1 MKKIFILTI
10 TISLIIIQCNSKTKE
25 NIDNNNNSTNEIVK
39 SNETIPAAKILS
51 QSDAAF
57 LDKVKNK
64 IVINGKAKYTFKDN
78 GDIEYVF
85 NSGDYREDKNY
96 IFESSL
102 DGTNAYYY
110 ELYNI
115 QDRYEKGPS
124 NIATNY
130 KGFSVKDGILYEDNY
145 RGYES
150 DPVETIITKW
160 ERENYY
166 SNYYYREVKENPNFD
181 NFPYENKADVTFDKY
196 NERQEGI
203 LINESDYKLEEVDDI
218 NTYNFNGIYSNNN
231 ASIELNKNDD
241 DSFYLYA
248 INIITNENGQTV
260 TNIQS
265 TDTSKMI
272 LEENQYVEPYCAIGA
287 NTLDYEEIVGA
298 DGGYIISIQPIN
310 ANTIMV
316 TEPNGSYGFTGI
328 YKKSP
333 EQIDSNDKSTK
344 EKAYYNA
351 CRWYAQNY
359 DDINSVFNKIVE
371 FNFENGGYYEV
382 NMGNANDYISKF
394 RESGYFSDNYI
405 KSLENSFEEIKKN
418 LEENKQSDG
427 APEGMDADWF
437 LATQEI
443 DSYLD
448 IINNQMKLDDITI
461 YSDDDNVLCISNE
474 DMGEFLILELKQY
487 GDEWLIEK

>member
-1 MKKIFILTI
+1 MKKFIFIIAILI
-10 TISLIIIQCNSKTKE
+10 FIIISCGNTQTE
-25 NIDNNNNSTNEIVK
+25 NIQTNQT
-39 SNETIPAAKILS
+39 NETIPATKILS

-57 LDKVKNK
+57 LAKVKNK
-64 IVINGKAKYTFKDN
+64 IIISGRAKYTFKDN

-85 NSGDYREDKNY
+85 DAGNYRENKNY

-130 KGFSVKDGILYEDNY
+130 KGFSVKNGILYEDNY
-145 RGYES
+145 VGYEW

-181 NFPYENKADVTFDKY
+181 NFPYENKADVTFNEY

-203 LINESDYKLEEVDDI
+203 LIEESDYKPEEVGDI
-218 NTYNFNGIYSNNN
+218 NNYNFDAIYSNNN
-231 ASIELNKNDD
+231 ASIELKKNDD
-241 DSFYLYA
+241 ESFYLYA
-248 INIITNENGQTV
+248 ISIITNENGEIV

-265 TDTSKMI
+265 TDVSKMI
-272 LEENQYVEPYCAIGA
+272 LEENQYVEPYCSIGSY
-287 NTLDYEEIVGA
+287 TLDYEEVAGG

-310 ANTIMV
+310 ADTIMV

-328 YKKSP
+328 YKKVP
-333 EQIDSNDKSTK
+333 EQIDFNDKSTK

-351 CRWYAQNY
+351 CKWYAQNY
-359 DDINSVFNKIVE
+359 DEINEAFQKIAE

-382 NMGNANDYISKF
+382 NMGNAYDYISKF
-394 RESGYFSDNYI
+394 KESGYFSDNYI

-418 LEENKQSDG
+418 LEENKQNDG
-427 APEGMDADWF
+427 ALEGMDADWF

-448 IINNQMKLDDITI
+448 IINNQMKLRDITI

-474 DMGEFLILELKQY
+474 DMGKFVILQVKQY

>member
-1 MKKIFILTI
+1 MKRIFLLVTI
-10 TISLIIIQCNSKTKE
+10 ISLIIIQCGSKT
-25 NIDNNNNSTNEIVK
+25 DANNSEINTNESIE
-39 SNETIPAAKILS
+39 SNEIIPATKILS
-51 QSDAAF
+51 QADAVF

-64 IVINGKAKYTFKDN
+64 IIISGRAKYTFKDN
-78 GDIEYVF
+78 GDIEYAF

-115 QDRYEKGPS
+115 QDRYKEGPS

-130 KGFSVKDGILYEDNY
+130 KGFSVKNGILYEDNY
-145 RGYES
+145 EGYES
-150 DPVETIITKW
+150 DPNETIITKW

-203 LINESDYKLEEVDDI
+203 LINESDYKQEEVGDI
-218 NTYNFNGIYSNNN
+218 NNYNFDGIYSNNN
-231 ASIELNKNDD
+231 ASIELKKNDD
-241 DSFYLYA
+241 GSFYLYA
-248 INIITNENGQTV
+248 INIITNENSEII

-265 TDTSKMI
+265 TDVSKMI
-272 LEENQYVEPYCAIGA
+272 LEENQYVEPYCSVGSY
-287 NTLDYEEIVGA
+287 TLNYEEIVGA
-298 DGGYIISIQPIN
+298 DGGYIISIEPIN
-310 ANTIMV
+310 ANTIML

-351 CRWYAQNY
+351 CKWYAQNY

-382 NMGNANDYISKF
+382 NIGNANDYIYKF
-394 RESGYFSDNYI
+394 KESGYFSDNYI

-427 APEGMDADWF
+427 ATEGMDADWF
-437 LATQEI
+437 LGTQDI
-443 DSYLD
+443 DYYLD
-448 IINNQMKLDDITI
+448 FINNQMKLDDITI
-461 YSDDDNVLCISNE
+461 YSDDDNVLCISN
-474 DMGEFLILELKQY
+474 DNIGEFLILQLKQY

>member
-1 MKKIFILTI
+1 MKKFIFIIAILI
-10 TISLIIIQCNSKTKE
+10 FIIISCGNTQTE
-25 NIDNNNNSTNEIVK
+25 NIQTNQT
-39 SNETIPAAKILS
+39 NETIPATKILS

-57 LDKVKNK
+57 LAKVKNK
-64 IVINGKAKYTFKDN
+64 IIISGRAKYTFKDN

-85 NSGDYREDKNY
+85 DAGNYRENKNY

-115 QDRYEKGPS
+115 QDKYEKGPS

-130 KGFSVKDGILYEDNY
+130 KGFSVKDNVLYEDNY
-145 RGYES
+145 VGYEW

-203 LINESDYKLEEVDDI
+203 LIEESDYKTEEVGNI
-218 NTYNFNGIYSNNN
+218 NNYNFNGIYSNNN
-231 ASIELNKNDD
+231 ASIELKKNDD
-241 DSFYLYA
+241 ESFYLYA
-248 INIITNENGQTV
+248 INIITNENGEIV

-265 TDTSKMI
+265 TDVSKMI
-272 LEENQYVEPYCAIGA
+272 LEENQYVEPYCGIGSY
-287 NTLDYEEIVGA
+287 TLDYEEIVGA

-328 YKKSP
+328 YKKVP
-333 EQIDSNDKSTK
+333 EQIDFNDKSTK

-351 CRWYAQNY
+351 CKWYAQNY
-359 DDINSVFNKIVE
+359 DEINEAFQKIAE

-382 NMGNANDYISKF
+382 NMGNAYDYISKF
-394 RESGYFSDNYI
+394 KESGYFSDNYI

-418 LEENKQSDG
+418 LEENKQNDG
-427 APEGMDADWF
+427 ALEGMDAGWF
-437 LATQEI
+437 LATPEI

-448 IINNQMKLDDITI
+448 IINNQVKLRDITI

-474 DMGEFLILELKQY
+474 DMGKFLILQVKQY

>member
-1 MKKIFILTI
+1 MKKFIFIIAILI
-10 TISLIIIQCNSKTKE
+10 FIIISCGNTQTE
-25 NIDNNNNSTNEIVK
+25 NIQTNQT
-39 SNETIPAAKILS
+39 NETIPATKILS

-57 LDKVKNK
+57 LAKVKNK
-64 IVINGKAKYTFKDN
+64 IIISGRAKYTFKDN

-85 NSGDYREDKNY
+85 DAGNYRENKNY

-115 QDRYEKGPS
+115 QDKYEKGPS

-130 KGFSVKDGILYEDNY
+130 KGFSVKNGILYEDNY
-145 RGYES
+145 VGYEW

-181 NFPYENKADVTFDKY
+181 NFPYENKADVTFNEY

-203 LINESDYKLEEVDDI
+203 LIEESDYKPEEVGDI
-218 NTYNFNGIYSNNN
+218 NNYNFDAIYSNNN
-231 ASIELNKNDD
+231 ASIELKKNDD
-241 DSFYLYA
+241 ESFYLYA
-248 INIITNENGQTV
+248 ISIITNENGKIV

-265 TDTSKMI
+265 TDVSKMI

-310 ANTIMV
+310 SDTIMV

-328 YKKSP
+328 YKKVP
-333 EQIDSNDKSTK
+333 EQIDFNDKSTK

-351 CRWYAQNY
+351 CKWYAQNY
-359 DDINSVFNKIVE
+359 DEINEAFQKIAE

-382 NMGNANDYISKF
+382 NMGNAYDYISKF
-394 RESGYFSDNYI
+394 KESGYFSDNYI

-418 LEENKQSDG
+418 LEENKQNDG
-427 APEGMDADWF
+427 ALEGMDADWF

-448 IINNQMKLDDITI
+448 IINNQMKLSDITI

-474 DMGEFLILELKQY
+474 DMGKFLILQVKQY

>member
-1 MKKIFILTI
+1 MKRIFLLI
-10 TISLIIIQCNSKTKE
+10 TIISLVIIQCGSKT
-25 NIDNNNNSTNEIVK
+25 DTNNNEVNTNESIE

-51 QSDAAF
+51 QEDAAF

-64 IVINGKAKYTFKDN
+64 IIISGRAKYTFKDN
-78 GDIEYVF
+78 GDIDYVF
-85 NSGDYREDKNY
+85 DAGNYREDKNY

-115 QDRYEKGPS
+115 QDKYEKGPS

-130 KGFSVKDGILYEDNY
+130 KGFSVKNGILYEDNY
-145 RGYES
+145 VGYES

-203 LINESDYKLEEVDDI
+203 LINESDYKAEEVGDI
-218 NTYNFNGIYSNNN
+218 NTYNFNGIYLNNN

-328 YKKSP
+328 YKKTP

-351 CRWYAQNY
+351 CKWYAKNY
-359 DDINSVFNKIVE
+359 DEINEVFNKIVE
-371 FNFENGGYYEV
+371 FNFESGGYYEI
-382 NMGNANDYISKF
+382 NMFNANDYISKF

-418 LEENKQSDG
+418 LEENKQNDG

-437 LATQEI
+437 LVTQEI

-461 YSDDDNVLCISNE
+461 YSDDVLCISNE
-474 DMGEFLILELKQY
+474 DMGEFLILEVKQY

>member
-1 MKKIFILTI
+1 MKKFIFIIAILI
-10 TISLIIIQCNSKTKE
+10 FIIISCGNTQTE
-25 NIDNNNNSTNEIVK
+25 NIQTNQT
-39 SNETIPAAKILS
+39 NETIPATKILS

-57 LDKVKNK
+57 LAKVKNK
-64 IVINGKAKYTFKDN
+64 IIISGRAKYTFKDN

-85 NSGDYREDKNY
+85 DAGNYRENKNY

-115 QDRYEKGPS
+115 QDKYEKGPS

-130 KGFSVKDGILYEDNY
+130 KGFSVKNGILYEDNY
-145 RGYES
+145 VGYEW
-150 DPVETIITKW
+150 DTVETIITKW

-203 LINESDYKLEEVDDI
+203 LIEESDYKTEEVGNI
-218 NTYNFNGIYSNNN
+218 NNYNFNGIYSNNN
-231 ASIELNKNDD
+231 ASIELKKNDD
-241 DSFYLYA
+241 ESFYLYA
-248 INIITNENGQTV
+248 ISIITNENGEIV

-265 TDTSKMI
+265 TDVSKMI
-272 LEENQYVEPYCAIGA
+272 LEENQYVEPYCSIGSY
-287 NTLDYEEIVGA
+287 TLDYEEVAGG

-310 ANTIMV
+310 ADTIMV

-328 YKKSP
+328 YKKVP
-333 EQIDSNDKSTK
+333 EQIDFNDKSTK

-351 CRWYAQNY
+351 CKWYAQNY
-359 DDINSVFNKIVE
+359 DEINEAFQKIAE

-382 NMGNANDYISKF
+382 NMGNAYDYISKF
-394 RESGYFSDNYI
+394 KESGYFSDNYI

-418 LEENKQSDG
+418 LEENKQNDG
-427 APEGMDADWF
+427 ALEGMDADWF

-448 IINNQMKLDDITI
+448 IINNQVKLSDITI

-474 DMGEFLILELKQY
+474 DMGKFLILQVKQY

>member
-1 MKKIFILTI
+1 MKKFIFIIAILI
-10 TISLIIIQCNSKTKE
+10 FIIISCGNTQTE
-25 NIDNNNNSTNEIVK
+25 NIQTNQT
-39 SNETIPAAKILS
+39 NETIPATKILS
-51 QSDAAF
+51 QSDATF
-57 LDKVKNK
+57 LAKVKNK
-64 IVINGKAKYTFKDN
+64 IIISGRAKYTFKDN

-85 NSGDYREDKNY
+85 DAGNYRENKNY

-115 QDRYEKGPS
+115 QDKYEKGPS

-130 KGFSVKDGILYEDNY
+130 KGFSVKDNVLYEDNY
-145 RGYES
+145 VGYEW

-203 LINESDYKLEEVDDI
+203 LIEESDYKAEEVGDI
-218 NTYNFNGIYSNNN
+218 NNYNFNGIYSNNN
-231 ASIELNKNDD
+231 ASIELKENDD
-241 DSFYLYA
+241 ESFYLYA
-248 INIITNENGQTV
+248 ISIITNENGEIV

-265 TDTSKMI
+265 TDVSKMI
-272 LEENQYVEPYCAIGA
+272 LEENQYVEPYCGIGSY
-287 NTLDYEEIVGA
+287 TLDYEEVVGG

-310 ANTIMV
+310 SDTIMV

-328 YKKSP
+328 YKKVP
-333 EQIDSNDKSTK
+333 EQIDFNDKSTK
-344 EKAYYNA
+344 EKVYYNA
-351 CRWYAQNY
+351 CKWYAQNY
-359 DDINSVFNKIVE
+359 DEINEAFQKIAE

-382 NMGNANDYISKF
+382 NMGNAYDYISKF
-394 RESGYFSDNYI
+394 KESGYFSDNYI

-418 LEENKQSDG
+418 LEENKQNDG
-427 APEGMDADWF
+427 ALEGMDADWF

-448 IINNQMKLDDITI
+448 IINNQMKLSDITI

-474 DMGEFLILELKQY
+474 DMGKFLILQVKQY

>member
-1 MKKIFILTI
+1 MKKIFLLI
-10 TISLIIIQCNSKTKE
+10 TIVSLVIIQCGSKT
-25 NIDNNNNSTNEIVK
+25 DTNNGEVNTNESIE

-64 IVINGKAKYTFKDN
+64 IIISGRAKYTFKDN
-78 GDIEYVF
+78 GDIEYVYD
-85 NSGDYREDKNY
+85 SGSYREDKNY

-110 ELYNI
+110 EVYNI
-115 QDRYEKGPS
+115 QDRYKEGPS

-130 KGFSVKDGILYEDNY
+130 KGFSVKNVVFYEDNY
-145 RGYES
+145 QGYES
-150 DPVETIITKW
+150 DPNDTIITKW

-166 SNYYYREVKENPNFD
+166 SNYYYREVKANPNFD
-181 NFPYENKADVTFDKY
+181 NFPYENKADVTFNEF
-196 NERQEGI
+196 NERQIGI
-203 LINESDYKLEEVDDI
+203 LILESDYRAEEVGNI
-218 NTYNFNGIYSNNN
+218 NNYNFDGIYSNNN
-231 ASIELNKNDD
+231 ASIELKKNNDET
-241 DSFYLYA
+241 FYFYA
-248 INIITNENGQTV
+248 VNIITNENGEIV

-265 TDTSKMI
+265 TDVSKMR

-287 NTLDYEEIVGA
+287 YTLDYEEVVGG
-298 DGGYIISIQPIN
+298 DGSYRISMEPIN
-310 ANTIMV
+310 ADTIMV

-328 YKKSP
+328 YKKVP
-333 EQIDSNDKSTK
+333 EKIDSNDKTTK

-351 CRWYAQNY
+351 CKWYAQNY
-359 DDINSVFNKIVE
+359 DEINEAFKKIVE

-418 LEENKQSDG
+418 LEENKQNDG
-427 APEGMDADWF
+427 AIDGMDADWF
-437 LATQEI
+437 LVTQEI
-443 DSYLD
+443 DYYLD

-474 DMGEFLILELKQY
+474 DMGKFLILQVKQY

>member
-1 MKKIFILTI
+1 MKKFIFIIAILI
-10 TISLIIIQCNSKTKE
+10 FIIISCGNTQTE
-25 NIDNNNNSTNEIVK
+25 NIQTNQT
-39 SNETIPAAKILS
+39 NETIPATKILS

-57 LDKVKNK
+57 LAKVKNK
-64 IVINGKAKYTFKDN
+64 IIISGRAKYTFKDN

-85 NSGDYREDKNY
+85 DAGNYSENKNY

-115 QDRYEKGPS
+115 QDKYEKGPS

-130 KGFSVKDGILYEDNY
+130 KGFSVKNGILYEDNY
-145 RGYES
+145 VGYEW

-203 LINESDYKLEEVDDI
+203 LIEESDYKAEEVGDI
-218 NTYNFNGIYSNNN
+218 NNYNFNGIYSNNN
-231 ASIELNKNDD
+231 ASIELKKNDD
-241 DSFYLYA
+241 ESFYLYA
-248 INIITNENGQTV
+248 ISIITNENGEIV

-265 TDTSKMI
+265 TDVSKMI
-272 LEENQYVEPYCAIGA
+272 LEENQYIEPYCGIGSY
-287 NTLDYEEIVGA
+287 TLDYEEVVGG

-310 ANTIMV
+310 SDTIMV

-328 YKKSP
+328 YKKVP
-333 EQIDSNDKSTK
+333 EQIDFNDKSTK

-351 CRWYAQNY
+351 CKWYAQNY
-359 DDINSVFNKIVE
+359 DEINEAFQKIAE

-382 NMGNANDYISKF
+382 NMGNAYDYISKF
-394 RESGYFSDNYI
+394 KESGYFSDNYI

-418 LEENKQSDG
+418 LEENKQNDG
-427 APEGMDADWF
+427 ALEGMDADWF

-448 IINNQMKLDDITI
+448 IINNQMKLSDITI

-474 DMGEFLILELKQY
+474 DMGKFLILQVKQY

>member
-1 MKKIFILTI
+1 MKKFIFIIAILI
-10 TISLIIIQCNSKTKE
+10 FIIISCGNTQTE
-25 NIDNNNNSTNEIVK
+25 NIQTNQT
-39 SNETIPAAKILS
+39 NETIPATKILS

-57 LDKVKNK
+57 LAKVKNK
-64 IVINGKAKYTFKDN
+64 IIINGRAQYTFKDN
-78 GDIEYVF
+78 GDIEYIF
-85 NSGDYREDKNY
+85 DAGNYSENKNY

-115 QDRYEKGPS
+115 QDKYEKGPS

-130 KGFSVKDGILYEDNY
+130 KGFSVKNGILYEDNY
-145 RGYES
+145 VGYEW

-181 NFPYENKADVTFDKY
+181 NFPYENKADVTFNEY

-203 LINESDYKLEEVDDI
+203 LIEESDYKPEEVGDI
-218 NTYNFNGIYSNNN
+218 NNYNFNGIYSNNN
-231 ASIELNKNDD
+231 ASIELKKNDD
-241 DSFYLYA
+241 ESFYLYA
-248 INIITNENGQTV
+248 ISIITNENGEIV

-265 TDTSKMI
+265 TDVSKMI
-272 LEENQYVEPYCAIGA
+272 LEENQYIEPYCGIGSY
-287 NTLDYEEIVGA
+287 TLDYEEVVGG

-310 ANTIMV
+310 SDTIMV

-328 YKKSP
+328 YKKVP
-333 EQIDSNDKSTK
+333 EQIDFNDKSTK

-351 CRWYAQNY
+351 CKWYAQNY
-359 DDINSVFNKIVE
+359 DEINEAFQKIAE

-382 NMGNANDYISKF
+382 NMGNAYDYISKF
-394 RESGYFSDNYI
+394 KESGYFSDNYI

-418 LEENKQSDG
+418 LEENKQNDG
-427 APEGMDADWF
+427 ALEGMDADWF

-448 IINNQMKLDDITI
+448 IINNQMKLSDITI

-474 DMGEFLILELKQY
+474 DMGKFLILQVKQY

>member
-1 MKKIFILTI
+1 MKKFIFIIAILI
-10 TISLIIIQCNSKTKE
+10 FIIISCGNTQTE
-25 NIDNNNNSTNEIVK
+25 NIQTNQT
-39 SNETIPAAKILS
+39 NETIPATKILS

-57 LDKVKNK
+57 LAKVKNK
-64 IVINGKAKYTFKDN
+64 IIISGRAQYTFKDN

-85 NSGDYREDKNY
+85 DAGNYSENKNY

-115 QDRYEKGPS
+115 RDKYEKGPS

-130 KGFSVKDGILYEDNY
+130 KGFSVKDNVLYEDNY
-145 RGYES
+145 VGYEW

-203 LINESDYKLEEVDDI
+203 LIEESDYKPEEVGDI
-218 NTYNFNGIYSNNN
+218 NNYNFDAIYSNNN
-231 ASIELNKNDD
+231 ASIELKKNDD
-241 DSFYLYA
+241 ESFYLYA
-248 INIITNENGQTV
+248 ISIITNENGEIV

-265 TDTSKMI
+265 TDVSKMI
-272 LEENQYVEPYCAIGA
+272 LEENQYIEPYCGIGSY
-287 NTLDYEEIVGA
+287 TLDYEEVAGG

-310 ANTIMV
+310 SDTIMV

-328 YKKSP
+328 YKKVP
-333 EQIDSNDKSTK
+333 EQIDFNDKSTK

-351 CRWYAQNY
+351 CKWYAQNY
-359 DDINSVFNKIVE
+359 DEINEAFQKIAE

-382 NMGNANDYISKF
+382 NMGNAYDYISKF
-394 RESGYFSDNYI
+394 KESGYFSDNYI

-418 LEENKQSDG
+418 LEENKQNDG
-427 APEGMDADWF
+427 ALEGMDADWF

-448 IINNQMKLDDITI
+448 IINNQMKLSDITI

-474 DMGEFLILELKQY
+474 DMGKFLILQVKQY

>member
-1 MKKIFILTI
+1 MKKFIFIIAILI
-10 TISLIIIQCNSKTKE
+10 FIIISCGNTQTE
-25 NIDNNNNSTNEIVK
+25 NIQTNQT
-39 SNETIPAAKILS
+39 NETIPATKILS

-57 LDKVKNK
+57 LAKVKNK
-64 IVINGKAKYTFKDN
+64 IIISGRAKYTFKDN

-85 NSGDYREDKNY
+85 DAGNYRENKNY

-115 QDRYEKGPS
+115 QDKYEKGPS

-130 KGFSVKDGILYEDNY
+130 KGFSVKDNVLYEDNY
-145 RGYES
+145 VGYEW

-203 LINESDYKLEEVDDI
+203 LIEESDYKAEEVGDI
-218 NTYNFNGIYSNNN
+218 NNYNFNGIYSNNN
-231 ASIELNKNDD
+231 ASIELKKNDD
-241 DSFYLYA
+241 ESFYLYA
-248 INIITNENGQTV
+248 INIITNENGEIV

-265 TDTSKMI
+265 TDVSKMI
-272 LEENQYVEPYCAIGA
+272 LEENQYVEPYCGIGSY
-287 NTLDYEEIVGA
+287 TLDYEEVAGG

-310 ANTIMV
+310 ADTIMV

-328 YKKSP
+328 YKKVP
-333 EQIDSNDKSTK
+333 EQIDFNDKSTK

-351 CRWYAQNY
+351 CKWYAQNY
-359 DDINSVFNKIVE
+359 DEINEAFQKIAE

-382 NMGNANDYISKF
+382 NMGNAYDYISKF
-394 RESGYFSDNYI
+394 KESGYFSDNYI

-418 LEENKQSDG
+418 LEENKQNDG
-427 APEGMDADWF
+427 ALEGMDADWF

-448 IINNQMKLDDITI
+448 IINNQMKLSDITI

-474 DMGEFLILELKQY
+474 DMGKFLILQVKQY